1 MTPGPLRL
9 PDYGGGSLA
18 DVMPAA
24 LRALGVPPTGGD
36 HAASVR
42 AELHDQRQEG
52 VELGETSRVCVLL
65 VDGLGASA
73 LRDHATYAPLLT
85 SLAAA
90 PDSRTITSVFP
101 TTTPIALTSLGTGM
115 TPGEHGITGLLMRLP
130 DGTRVNTLALPSPV
144 DLATLQP
151 RPTAFERA
159 AEAGVEVTR
168 VGPRRFDGDG
178 LTQAG
183 LRGGAYAAAETAL
196 VSVAAAGAAV
206 RRGERSLTYV
216 YYGDLDRVGHR
227 RGCTTKAWRAE
238 LRAVDA
244 YVDQLRD
251 ALPPGTTLLVTSDHG
266 MVDVGPADRWD
277 VATTPELDAGT
288 ELVGGDLRGVHV
300 WVRPGAGPDVLA
312 AWRAVVGE
320 HFWVG
325 SRDEAVATGL
335 FGPHV
340 TSDALARLGDVVCA
354 AVGDRNLVDS
364 RVLPPEVLELVG
376 MHGGLTPAEVE
387 VPLLVARV

>member
-1 MTPGPLRL
+1 MSPVPSAPAPVPVLPQYSGANVRGLIPALLAPAGAPMPDWMPPLAR
-9 PDYGGGSLA
+9 GA
-18 DVMPAA
+18 
-24 LRALGVPPTGGD
+24 
-36 HAASVR
+36 
-42 AELHDQRQEG
+42 RQ
-52 VELGETSRVCVLL
+52 VVLL
-65 VDGLGASA
+65 VLDGLGWEQ
-73 LRDHATYAPLLT
+73 LQER
-85 SLAAA
+85 
-90 PDSRTITSVFP
+90 RTIAP
-101 TTTPIALTSLGTGM
+101 TLSGMQGSFITTVAPSTTATALTSIATGL

-130 DGTRVNTLALPSPV
+130 DGTQVNTLALPSPV

-151 RPTAFERA
+151 RQTAFERA
-159 AEAGVEVTR
+159 AEAGVAVTR

-183 LRGGAYAAAETAL
+183 LRGGDYAAAETTL

-227 RGCTTKAWRAE
+227 QGCGSAAWRAE

-244 YVDQLRD
+244 YVGQLRD
-251 ALPPGTTLLVTSDHG
+251 ALPADTTLLVTSDHG
-266 MVDVGPADRWD
+266 MVDVGPGERWD

-312 AWRAVVGE
+312 AWRAVIGE

-325 SRDEAVATGL
+325 SRDEAVSAGL
-335 FGPHV
+335 FGPTV
-340 TSDALARLGDVVCA
+340 SGDALGRIGDVVCA
-354 AVGDRNLVDS
+354 AVGGRNLADS
-364 RVLPPEVLELVG
+364 RVQPADLLTLIG
-376 MHGGLTPAEVE
+376 MHGGLTPAELE
-387 VPLLVARV
+387 VPLLVSRT

>member
-1 MTPGPLRL
+1 VTAAVTAGPLRL
-9 PDYGGGSLA
+9 PDYGGSSLA
-18 DVMPAA
+18 DVLPAV
-24 LRALGVPPTGGD
+24 LHGLGVPPVADLPGM
-36 HAASVR
+36 ALEVSP
-42 AELHDQRQEG
+42 
-52 VELGETSRVCVLL
+52 RVCVLL

-73 LRDHATYAPLLT
+73 LADHATYAPVLT
-85 SLAAA
+85 SLAAE

-101 TTTPIALTSLGTGM
+101 TTTPIALTSLGTGLA
-115 TPGEHGITGLLMRLP
+115 PGEHGITGLLMRLP
-130 DGTRVNTLALPSPV
+130 DGTQVNTLALPSPV

-159 AEAGVEVTR
+159 VAAGVTVTR
-168 VGPRRFDGDG
+168 VGPRRFDGNG

-183 LRGGAYAAAETAL
+183 LRGGDYAAAETPL

-227 RGCTTKAWRAE
+227 NGCRSAAWRAE
-238 LRAVDA
+238 LREVDA
-244 YVDQLRD
+244 FVGRLRES
-251 ALPPGTTLLVTSDHG
+251 LPPGATLLVTSDHG
-266 MVDVGPADRWD
+266 MVDVASTDRWD

-312 AWRAVVGE
+312 AWRAVIGE

-325 SRDEAVATGL
+325 SRDEAVSTGL
-335 FGPHV
+335 FGPTV
-340 TSDALARLGDVVCA
+340 TSDALGRIGDLVCA
-354 AVGDRNLVDS
+354 AVGGRNLADS
-364 RVLPPEVLELVG
+364 RVQPADLLTLVG
-376 MHGGLTPAEVE
+376 MHGGLTPAELD
-387 VPLLVARV
+387 VPLLVART

>member
-1 MTPGPLRL
+1 ME
-9 PDYGGGSLA
+9 
-18 DVMPAA
+18 PA
-24 LRALGVPPTGGD
+24 
-36 HAASVR
+36 
-42 AELHDQRQEG
+42 QRIC
-52 VELGETSRVCVLL
+52 LFL
-65 VDGLGASA
+65 VDGLGAEL
-73 LRDHATYAPLLT
+73 LRAHPEAAPFLSGLPSRTLNAGLPATTVT
-85 SLAAA
+85 SLC
-90 PDSRTITSVFP
+90 
-101 TTTPIALTSLGTGM
+101 SLGTGL

-130 DGTRVNTLALPSPV
+130 DGSQVNTLALPSPV

-159 AEAGVEVTR
+159 VAAGVNVTR

-183 LRGGAYAAAETAL
+183 LRGGDYAAAETAL

-227 RGCTTKAWRAE
+227 RGCRSAAWRAE
-238 LRAVDA
+238 LREVDA
-244 YVDQLRD
+244 YVARLKE
-251 ALPPGTTLLVTSDHG
+251 AMPPGATLVVTSDHG
-266 MVDVGPADRWD
+266 MVDIGPEDRWD

-312 AWRAVVGE
+312 AWRAVIGE

-325 SRDEAVATGL
+325 SRDEAVSAGL
-335 FGPHV
+335 VGPAV
-340 TSDALARLGDVVCA
+340 TDDALGRIGDLVCA
-354 AVGDRNLVDS
+354 AVGGRNLADS
-364 RVLPPEVLELVG
+364 RVQPADLLTLVG
-376 MHGGLTPAEVE
+376 MHGGLTAAELE
-387 VPLLVARV
+387 VPLLVART